1 MSAHTITL
9 ELPASLYD
17 YFKERAQK
25 TRRSLEAEIL
35 DVVAAATPTSESLSA
50 ELEEAVARL
59 ETVGED
65 ELWRIARSRLTSTE
79 SSRLEELNLRQHEG
93 GLGDA
98 ERQEIAGLLRKYEE
112 TILLRAEAARHLA
125 ERGHDISQLLPKFRP
140 QRGRTPQPRASAA

>member
-17 YFKERAQK
+17 YFEERAQK
-25 TRRSLEAEIL
+25 TRRSLEAEVL
-35 DVVAAATPTSESLSA
+35 DAVAASAPTAESLPA

-65 ELWRIARSRLTSTE
+65 ELWRIARSRLTSEE
-79 SSRLEELNLRQHEG
+79 SRRLEELNLRQHED

-98 ERQEIAGLLRKYEE
+98 EREEIAELLRKYEM
-112 TILLRAEAARHLA
+112 TILLRAEAARRLA
-125 ERGHDISQLLPKFRP
+125 ERGHEISQLLIDP
-140 QRGRTPQPRASAA
+140 AA